1 MFPHTF
7 QLQNNALDKEPGSR
21 LALGYNAGTVNA
33 LRDLIA
39 DNRVLDLGPLP
50 APRLAPNATMHQA
63 LQFLVRGRRGAIVV
77 VEGMRPVGIFTER
90 DVLHRLPAG
99 QLSRESRDKTP
110 LSEVMSRPPVTIQ
123 RKASLRDAIET
134 MVEQGYRHLV
144 VVDRSGDLKGLLTTN
159 DLVQYL
165 TDQFPEETVNLPPHL
180 HQQYR
185 NPEGA

>member
-1 MFPHTF
+1 MNT
-7 QLQNNALDKEPGSR
+7 
-21 LALGYNAGTVNA
+21 

-77 VEGMRPVGIFTER
+77 VDGMSPVGIFTER

-99 QLSRESRDKTP
+99 QPGRKGRDTTP

-134 MVEQGYRHLV
+134 MVERGYRHLV
-144 VVDRSGDLKGLLTTN
+144 VVDRAGDLKGLLTSN

-165 TDQFPEETVNLPPHL
+165 TDQFPEETVNLPPRL

>member
-1 MFPHTF
+1 M
-7 QLQNNALDKEPGSR
+7 DEPVKKV
-21 LALGYNAGTVNA
+21 LGLRADFLLVASFRYNVPIVNT
-33 LRDLIA
+33 LRELIA

-77 VEGMRPVGIFTER
+77 VEGMHPVGIFTER

-99 QLSRESRDKTP
+99 QPSGRDTTP
-110 LSEVMSRPPVTIQ
+110 LSEAMSQPPVTI
-123 RKASLRDAIET
+123 RRSASVRDAIEA
-134 MVEQGYRHLV
+134 MVEHGCRHLV
-144 VVDRSGDLKGLLTTN
+144 VVDRSGDLKGLLTSN

-165 TDQFPEETVNLPPHL
+165 TDQFPEETVNLPPRL

-185 NPEGA
+185 SPEGA

>member
-1 MFPHTF
+1 MHWRSTTTNCEF
-7 QLQNNALDKEPGSR
+7 AGSG

-33 LRDLIA
+33 LRDLIV

-50 APRLAPNATMHQA
+50 APRLAPNTTMHQA

-99 QLSRESRDKTP
+99 PSSRESRDKTP
-110 LSEVMSRPPVTIQ
+110 LSEVMSRPPATIL
-123 RKASLRDAIET
+123 RKASLRDAIEM

-159 DLVQYL
+159 DLIQYL

>member
-1 MFPHTF
+1 M
-7 QLQNNALDKEPGSR
+7 
-21 LALGYNAGTVNA
+21 VNA

-39 DNRVLDLGPLP
+39 DNRILDLGPLP

-77 VEGMRPVGIFTER
+77 VDGLRPVGIFTER
-90 DVLHRLPAG
+90 DVLRRLPAG
-99 QLSRESRDKTP
+99 QPGRKSRDTTP

-123 RKASLRDAIET
+123 RKASLRDAIQT
-134 MVEQGYRHLV
+134 MVERDHRHLV

-159 DLVQYL
+159 DLVQAL

-180 HQQYR
+180 DQQYR
-185 NPEGA
+185 SPEGA